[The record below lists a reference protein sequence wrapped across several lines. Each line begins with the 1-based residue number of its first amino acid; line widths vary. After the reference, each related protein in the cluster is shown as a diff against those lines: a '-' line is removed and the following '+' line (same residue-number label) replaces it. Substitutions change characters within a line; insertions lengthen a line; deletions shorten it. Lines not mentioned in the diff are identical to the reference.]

1 MTTATF
7 ESRLL
12 AGGGERRSIRRRSHR
27 RFRPRIA
34 QAPDEKLFRMNPYR
48 YAAETG
54 IGEREAVPLRS
65 STPRMPASSSSVGVF
80 CALPAGHSSRPTT
93 PFAR

>member
-1 MTTATF
+1 
-7 ESRLL
+7 
-12 AGGGERRSIRRRSHR
+12 
-27 RFRPRIA
+27 
-34 QAPDEKLFRMNPYR
+34 MNPYR

-54 IGEREAVPLRS
+54 IGERKAVDLFLH
-65 STPRMPASSSSVGVF
+65 AAHAGIVGSVGVF